1 MNSFEKF
8 MMITNAGIVS
18 GVWVTLIYIVSQ
30 G

>member
-1 MNSFEKF
+1 MNFEKF

-18 GVWVTLIYIVSQ
+18 GVWITLIYIVSQ

>member
-1 MNSFEKF
+1 MSFETF
-8 MMITNAGIVS
+8 MMITNTAIAS

>member
-1 MNSFEKF
+1 MNFEKF

>member
-1 MNSFEKF
+1 MDFEKF

-18 GVWVTLIYIVSQ
+18 GVWVTLIYIISQ

>member
-1 MNSFEKF
+1 MNFEKF

-18 GVWVTLIYIVSQ
+18 GVWITFIYIVSQ